1 MPRCRQT
8 GTQGGQSVQA
18 HTRMR
23 ERGGQGGGEG
33 GETIKDSKTIRDSKA
48 ITYLPWQD
56 WLQWPGRLQS
66 CIGRAGRLQSCIG
79 QEGSQGRVRGSSTI
93 K

>member
-1 MPRCRQT
+1 M
-8 GTQGGQSVQA
+8 QA

-48 ITYLPWQD
+48 ITYLGTLSRHSRGSLRCQD
-56 WLQWPGRLQS
+56 ADGQA
-66 CIGRAGRLQSCIG
+66 GRAGSQCRHT
-79 QEGSQGRVRGSSTI
+79 QERERGRGKGAGRGERQ
-93 K
+93 